1 MLEALEHQMESR
13 EIRELDFED
22 RLGLLLDAEDSAKR
36 TQRFKTRLRAAKLR
50 QSACVEDV
58 DFKYPR
64 GLDKGQLLNL
74 ASCRWIQERN
84 NLLIVGPT
92 GVGKTY
98 LACALAQT
106 CCREGYRVLYI
117 RMPRLIQ
124 ELVVARADG
133 RYSKVLTSWSKLDLI
148 VIDDFGLSQ
157 LTPDS
162 TRDLLEV
169 LDDRYDTKSTLIAS
183 QLPVSHWHETMQD
196 PTLADAVLDRLVHN
210 AYRIELKG
218 DSMRKKRKK
227 GE

>member
-1 MLEALEHQMESR
+1 
-13 EIRELDFED
+13 
-22 RLGLLLDAEDSAKR
+22 
-36 TQRFKTRLRAAKLR
+36 
-50 QSACVEDV
+50 
-58 DFKYPR
+58 
-64 GLDKGQLLNL
+64 
-74 ASCRWIQERN
+74 
-84 NLLIVGPT
+84 
-92 GVGKTY
+92 
-98 LACALAQT
+98 
-106 CCREGYRVLYI
+106 
-117 RMPRLIQ
+117 MPRLIQ